1 MCCLFGFYDYGHSLS
16 AKQKSRLVSALAV
29 AAEARG
35 TDATGIAYLAN
46 SHLSIY
52 KRPSPAHRLR
62 LRIPQTADVVMGH
75 TRMTTQGSE
84 SRNYNNHPFYGQ
96 VASGGFALAHNGV
109 LRNDHKLQVQK
120 KLPVSRIETDSY
132 VIVQLLEQ
140 AGSADM
146 QTLGK
151 VSELLIGS
159 FTYTVLDS
167 QARLF
172 IVRGNNPLCLYHFP
186 AQGIYVYASTKEIL
200 TAALRK
206 FLKHISFGSF
216 EEIPVKEGEILRL
229 STDGC
234 RKMQTFSLN
243 YTYPLS
249 ADFPLYFDT
258 YHPSIFGADGY
269 IRELKNIAGAFGYL
283 PEDVDN
289 LLAGGFA
296 PEEIEECF
304 YEGEI

>member
-16 AKQKSRLVSALAV
+16 TKQKSRLVSALAV
-29 AAEARG
+29 AAEVRG

-52 KRPSPAHRLR
+52 KRPLPAHRLR
-62 LRIPQTADVVMGH
+62 LHIPKVADVVMGH

-109 LRNDHKLQVQK
+109 LRNDHRLQVQN

-140 AGSADM
+140 AGSVDM

-151 VSELLIGS
+151 VSEQLIGS

-167 QARLF
+167 QAQLF
-172 IVRGNNPLCLYHFP
+172 IVRGNNPFCLYHFP
-186 AQGIYVYASTKEIL
+186 AQGIYIYASTKEIL

-206 FLKHISFGSF
+206 FRKHILFG
-216 EEIPVKEGEILRL
+216 ILRK
-229 STDGC
+229 S
-234 RKMQTFSLN
+234 R
-243 YTYPLS
+243 
-249 ADFPLYFDT
+249 
-258 YHPSIFGADGY
+258 
-269 IRELKNIAGAFGYL
+269 
-283 PEDVDN
+283 
-289 LLAGGFA
+289 
-296 PEEIEECF
+296 
-304 YEGEI
+304 

>member
-1 MCCLFGFYDYGHSLS
+1 MCCLFGFYDYGHSFS
-16 AKQKSRLVSALAV
+16 AKQKSRLVSALSV
-29 AAEARG
+29 AAEVRG
-35 TDATGIAYLAN
+35 TDATAIAYLAN

-52 KRPSPAHRLR
+52 KRPLPAHRLR
-62 LRIPQTADVVMGH
+62 LHIPKVADVVMGH

-84 SRNYNNHPFYGQ
+84 SQNYNNHPFYGQ

-109 LRNDHKLQVQK
+109 LRNDHRLQVQN
-120 KLPVSRIETDSY
+120 KLPVSGIETDSY

-140 AGSADM
+140 AGSVDM

-151 VSELLIGS
+151 VSEQLIGS

-167 QARLF
+167 QAQLF
-172 IVRGNNPLCLYHFP
+172 IVRGNNPFCLYHFP

-206 FLKHISFGSF
+206 FRKHIPFGSF

-229 STDGC
+229 STDGN

-243 YTYPLS
+243 YSCPLS
-249 ADFPLYFDT
+249 A
-258 YHPSIFGADGY
+258 
-269 IRELKNIAGAFGYL
+269 
-283 PEDVDN
+283 
-289 LLAGGFA
+289 
-296 PEEIEECF
+296 
-304 YEGEI
+304 

>member
-16 AKQKSRLVSALAV
+16 AKQKSRLVSALSV
-29 AAEARG
+29 AAEVRG

-52 KRPSPAHRLR
+52 KRPLPAHRLR
-62 LRIPQTADVVMGH
+62 LHIPKAADVVMGH

-84 SRNYNNHPFYGQ
+84 SQNYNNHPFYGQ

-109 LRNDHKLQVQK
+109 LRNDHRLQVQN
-120 KLPVSRIETDSY
+120 KLP

-140 AGSADM
+140 AGSVDM

-151 VSELLIGS
+151 VSEQLIGS

-167 QARLF
+167 QAQLF
-172 IVRGNNPLCLYHFP
+172 IVRGNNPFCLYHFP
-186 AQGIYVYASTKEIL
+186 AQGIYIYASTKEIL

-206 FLKHISFGSF
+206 FRKHILFGIF
-216 EEIPVKEGEILRL
+216 EEITVKESEILRL
-229 STDGC
+229 STDGN

-243 YTYPLS
+243 CSYPLS
-249 ADFPLYFDT
+249 AYFPLYFDT
-258 YHPSIFGADGY
+258 YHPSVFGADSY
-269 IRELKNIAGAFGYL
+269 VRELKNIAGAFGYL
-283 PEDVDN
+283 PADVDN
-289 LLAGGFA
+289 LLADGFT